1 MLQNKQNSAHME
13 IFGSLITVEIS
24 TVIRYTIK
32 CT

>member
-13 IFGSLITVEIS
+13 IFVSLIIVEIS